1 MIKVYPHAL
10 WFKWYYFFLFFVF
23 EVFKEHSIFLSYYH
37 NSTNQ
42 DMLDMTLGPVQK
54 CQKIKLYK
62 LAIAVIRYS
71 EYSGGQN

>member
-1 MIKVYPHAL
+1 M
-10 WFKWYYFFLFFVF
+10 
-23 EVFKEHSIFLSYYH
+23 FKEHSIFLSYYH